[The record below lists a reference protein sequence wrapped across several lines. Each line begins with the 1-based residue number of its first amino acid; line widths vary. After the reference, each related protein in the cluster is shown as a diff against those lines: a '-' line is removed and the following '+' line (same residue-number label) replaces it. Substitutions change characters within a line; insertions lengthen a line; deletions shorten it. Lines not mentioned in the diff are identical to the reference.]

1 MTEATNLPRHVAI
14 IMDGNGRWATK
25 RKLPRVMG
33 HNAGMK
39 AMREI
44 VRRSSDLGVQY
55 LTVYAFSTEN
65 WKRTQEEIGGI
76 FGLLIKY
83 VNQDLEELH
92 KENVRVN
99 ILGDWSIMPE
109 NVREALGRTIFK
121 TRNNTGLTFNIALNY
136 GSRDEVVRG
145 VRELAEMVKA
155 GALDP
160 ADIDEE
166 SISKHLYTGKFGV
179 PDPDLIIRPG
189 GEVRLSNYLM
199 WQAAYAEL
207 YFCDTL
213 WPDFT
218 PDEYETILRSFGN
231 RERRFG
237 GRNE

>member
-1 MTEATNLPRHVAI
+1 MTQASTLPRHVAI
-14 IMDGNGRWATK
+14 IMDGNGRWAKK
-25 RKLPRVMG
+25 RRLPRVMG

-44 VRRSSDLGVQY
+44 VRRSSDLGVEY

-83 VNQDLEELH
+83 VNQDLQELH
-92 KENVRVN
+92 DENVRVN
-99 ILGDWSIMPE
+99 ILGDWSIMPDD
-109 NVREALGRTIFK
+109 VREALGRTLFM

-136 GSRDEVVRG
+136 GSRDEITRG
-145 VRELAEMVKA
+145 VRELAELVKA
-155 GALDP
+155 GELEPDA
-160 ADIDEE
+160 IDEDA
-166 SISKHLYTGKFGV
+166 ISKHLYTGKLGV

-189 GEVRLSNYLM
+189 GEVRLSNYLL
-199 WQAAYAEL
+199 WQVAYAEM

-218 PDEYETILRSFGN
+218 PDEYERILRSFGT